1 MRVSI
6 CIPCFNS
13 SARLPETLRHLQK
26 QRTPEGLNWEVIV
39 IDNNSTDD
47 TAAVAVRT
55 WADCNVAPL
64 RLIREAR
71 AGLSNARECGLRE
84 SQSEIV
90 AFVDDDNWVCDS
102 WVALVDEIMTDH
114 PEVAVCGGCGAPVFE
129 SQTGPEWFSR
139 FQLYYATGAQVADA
153 GYVPLSRGALYGAGM
168 SVRKSAWQGLVLHGF
183 APALSDR
190 KGQELTSGGDTELCY
205 ALQLAGWKLWYDPR
219 LTFQHFIEAR
229 RLDWSYLLRMT
240 QGSGASRCWVDI
252 YARQLSPENQAFSR
266 LPIPPALAGRI
277 RDTWLYQLYARLR
290 AIRSLRAWSQRNS
303 SHDPEMREV
312 TTAYVEGHLRELLR
326 SPFSYM
332 LFKARLRKA
341 QWRKQQGT

>member
-1 MRVSI
+1 MVTVGPVGTSTVHGEERFIRPAIEPLAMRVSI

-168 SVRKSAWQGLVLHGF
+168 SVRKSAWRAATPCTGLHLLFRIARGRNL
-183 APALSDR
+183 P
-190 KGQELTSGGDTELCY
+190 
-205 ALQLAGWKLWYDPR
+205 LA
-219 LTFQHFIEAR
+219 E
-229 RLDWSYLLRMT
+229 
-240 QGSGASRCWVDI
+240 
-252 YARQLSPENQAFSR
+252 
-266 LPIPPALAGRI
+266 
-277 RDTWLYQLYARLR
+277 
-290 AIRSLRAWSQRNS
+290 IRSCA
-303 SHDPEMREV
+303 MRCSWQAGSFG
-312 TTAYVEGHLRELLR
+312 TTHA
-326 SPFSYM
+326 SPFNTLSKHGVWIG
-332 LFKARLRKA
+332 LTCFE
-341 QWRKQQGT
+341 